1 MLMTF
6 YFSLVAVMVSK
17 SYWIFV
23 VTTALNGTSSSIQAR
38 ALLVHSV
45 GRAHQLEMCNFSLNS
60 YSGQPRLN
68 ILDVSLNAICVK
80 LTHSLSFAN

>member
-6 YFSLVAVMVSK
+6 YFSLVVVMVSK